1 MKKAKQEKFEFIG
14 VFSTQYDVA
23 TLCSALNVTR
33 AGFYAYRKRG
43 LSAHDRRDLEL
54 ARKIGEIYEQSRGIY
69 GSPKIYHVLI
79 KQGEH
84 TSHKRVARI
93 MADYAWVGIT
103 RRCATR
109 PGTEKRDSHPDLIR
123 RNFKADKPNRAWFAD
138 ITYVKTH
145 QGWLYLAIVMDI
157 WSRKI
162 VGWSMDKT
170 MTAALADDALKM
182 AIARRNPDKGCI
194 HHSDH
199 GSQYVSLL
207 LGKTMGD
214 NGIAP
219 SMGAIQ
225 SPWDNAATES
235 LMGIIKSECVHAKT
249 FASREEAT
257 LEIFEYI
264 ECFYNKIRIHSALG
278 WMSPNEF
285 EEKML
290 LAA

>member
-1 MKKAKQEKFEFIG
+1 MQ
-14 VFSTQYDVA
+14 
-23 TLCSALNVTR
+23 
-33 AGFYAYRKRG
+33 
-43 LSAHDRRDLEL
+43 
-54 ARKIGEIYEQSRGIY
+54 
-69 GSPKIYHVLI
+69 
-79 KQGEH
+79 
-84 TSHKRVARI
+84 
-93 MADYAWVGIT
+93 DYAWTGVT
-103 RRCATR
+103 CRCATK
-109 PGTEKRDSHPDLIR
+109 PGTEKRVSKQDSHPDLLC
-123 RNFKADKPNRAWFAD
+123 RNFKADKPNKAWFAD

-170 MTAALADDALKM
+170 MAATLADDALKM

-207 LGKTMGD
+207 LGKTMND
-214 NGIAP
+214 NGITP

-235 LMGIIKSECVHAKT
+235 FMGIIKSECAHAKT
-249 FASREEAT
+249 FANREEAA

>member
-1 MKKAKQEKFEFIG
+1 MITRFLRDAFAL
-14 VFSTQYDVA
+14 VDVGN
-23 TLCSALNVTR
+23 T
-33 AGFYAYRKRG
+33 GF
-43 LSAHDRRDLEL
+43 LPTLEL
-54 ARKIGEIYEQSRGIY
+54 CDDTVCKARLHGFFR
-69 GSPKIYHVLI
+69 L
-79 KQGEH
+79 
-84 TSHKRVARI
+84 
-93 MADYAWVGIT
+93 
-103 RRCATR
+103 
-109 PGTEKRDSHPDLIR
+109 
-123 RNFKADKPNRAWFAD
+123 
-138 ITYVKTH
+138 
-145 QGWLYLAIVMDI
+145 
-157 WSRKI
+157 
-162 VGWSMDKT
+162 
-170 MTAALADDALKM
+170 
-182 AIARRNPDKGCI
+182 
-194 HHSDH
+194 SDH

-219 SMGAIQ
+219 SMSAIQ